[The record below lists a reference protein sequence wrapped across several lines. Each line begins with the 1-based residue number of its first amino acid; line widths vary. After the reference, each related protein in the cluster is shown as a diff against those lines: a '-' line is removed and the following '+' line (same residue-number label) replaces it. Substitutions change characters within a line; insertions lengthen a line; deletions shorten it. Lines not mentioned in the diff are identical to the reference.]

1 MDNWPSSLPQT
12 FLAGVSATDDE
23 SRLTTQMDAGPSTVR
38 NRFTAITQTIKGGII
53 LTGSEM
59 TIFDTFFRTTLQHGA
74 LSFTWAHPVTGESAT
89 MRFKKKPEWVCM
101 RSASTASARLW
112 KGEFELEVLPA

>member
-1 MDNWPSSLPQT
+1 MDIFPSDLPQT
-12 FLAGVSATDDE
+12 FLAGVSVTDDE
-23 SRLTTQMDAGPSTVR
+23 SRLTTQMDAGPSSVR
-38 NRFTAITQTIKGGII
+38 NRFTAITQTIKGGMI

-59 TIFDTFFRTTLQHGA
+59 TIFDTFFRTTLQHGS
-74 LSFTWAHPVTGESAT
+74 LSFTWTHPVTGESAT

-112 KGEFELEVLPA
+112 KGEFELEAMP